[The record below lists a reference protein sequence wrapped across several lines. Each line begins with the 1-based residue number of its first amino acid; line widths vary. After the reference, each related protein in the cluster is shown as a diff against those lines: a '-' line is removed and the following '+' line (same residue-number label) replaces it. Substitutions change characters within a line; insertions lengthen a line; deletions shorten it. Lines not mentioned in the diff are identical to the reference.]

1 MDALCWHCEWHNRT
15 AAFCFLSFLSPTPSY
30 LSSSLHVHR
39 PTRHVVSKF
48 TSRSA
53 VFAWVIWYRTGRLL
67 VLCSVVCCFAV
78 LCVLWRC
85 CVVLCDVA
93 RCCVVFCGVVRLCA
107 GLCGVL
113 RCCAAVC
120 GVVWCCFTCLFLL
133 SFPQRHVS
141 ILFSF
146 YKQFADI
153 LYFSLHTTSSY
164 SGALSSLCLC
174 GVQQACNCVSASNQ
188 RCSTNTPT
196 RCGALRCFPREL
208 KYYSMLYFF
217 TTVRCNTAISVVIH
231 Q

>member
-1 MDALCWHCEWHNRT
+1 M
-15 AAFCFLSFLSPTPSY
+15 
-30 LSSSLHVHR
+30 
-39 PTRHVVSKF
+39 
-48 TSRSA
+48 
-53 VFAWVIWYRTGRLL
+53 
-67 VLCSVVCCFAV
+67 LCSVVCCFAV
-78 LCVLWRC
+78 LCAILRC

-107 GLCGVL
+107 GLCCVL
-113 RCCAAVC
+113 RCFAVLC
-120 GVVWCCFTCLFLL
+120 GVVWCCFTCQFLL
-133 SFPQRHVS
+133 SSPQRHVS

-188 RCSTNTPT
+188 RLMASSYKPSYAVQLIL
-196 RCGALRCFPREL
+196 RRVAALFGAFLGEL
-208 KYYSMLYFF
+208 KYFSVLYFF
-217 TTVRCNTAISVVIH
+217 TTVTCNTAISIVVH